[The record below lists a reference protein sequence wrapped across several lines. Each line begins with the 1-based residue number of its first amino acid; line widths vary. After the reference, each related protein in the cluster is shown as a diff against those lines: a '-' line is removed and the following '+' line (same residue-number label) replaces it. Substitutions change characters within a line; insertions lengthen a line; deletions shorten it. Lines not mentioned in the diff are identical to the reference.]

1 MRTIYD
7 DGHSKVVLEIP
18 HQGKPLA
25 WFATDE
31 KDFQDKLINGF
42 TGSEEESYFELLHE
56 GVADEDPVN
65 EVTTDQLLD
74 IAGSDLQKFKVFDT
88 LDEARHYA
96 LVERGQGFGQVYQ
109 VLNDWDLFIFQISI
123 LGKNGLTVYEYFIGN
138 DDVNSRIYSAL
149 EDGKDLHDVDFVSTD
164 GSVLAEVPGIDD
176 GVIEDWLDE
185 IDESSKNNPLGPE
198 LERMAKMKE
207 YEAARCPF
215 GSNVEILSLMQ
226 DAFYL
231 RRAAKIVEE
240 LEEDNISQK
249 SG

>member
-25 WFATDE
+25 WFASSE
-31 KDFQDKLINGF
+31 EDFTDKLVSGL
-42 TGSEEESYFELLHE
+42 TQSEEESLCELF
-56 GVADEDPVN
+56 DEEPFN
-65 EVTTDQLLD
+65 EFSIDQLLD
-74 IAGSDLQKFKVFDT
+74 ISGSDLSRRIVFDT

-109 VLNDWDLFIFQISI
+109 VLNDWDLFIFQITI
-123 LGKNGLTVYEYFIGN
+123 LSKNDLTPVYEYFIGN

-164 GSVLAEVPGIDD
+164 GNVLAEVPGIDD

-185 IDESSKNNPLGPE
+185 IEAEKE
-198 LERMAKMKE
+198 L
-207 YEAARCPF
+207 
-215 GSNVEILSLMQ
+215 
-226 DAFYL
+226 
-231 RRAAKIVEE
+231 
-240 LEEDNISQK
+240 
-249 SG
+249 

>member
-1 MRTIYD
+1 METVWD
-7 DGHSKVVLEIP
+7 DSAKIVLEIP
-18 HQGKPLA
+18 HRGEPVA
-25 WFATDE
+25 WLATDE

-56 GVADEDPVN
+56 GVADEAPVN
-65 EVTTDQLLD
+65 EVTTEQLLD

-96 LVERGQGFGQVYQ
+96 LVDRGQGFGQVYQ

-123 LGKNGLTVYEYFIGN
+123 LGKNDLTVYEYFTGN
-138 DDVNSRIYSAL
+138 DDVNSTIYSAL
-149 EDGKDLHDVDFVSTD
+149 EDRKDVYDVDFVSTD
-164 GSVLAEVPGIDD
+164 GNVLAEVPDIDD

-207 YEAARCPF
+207 SEAARCPL
-215 GSNVEILSLMQ
+215 GSNLEILSLTQ

-231 RRAAKIVEE
+231 RRAAKIVDG
-240 LEEDNISQK
+240 LEKE
-249 SG
+249 